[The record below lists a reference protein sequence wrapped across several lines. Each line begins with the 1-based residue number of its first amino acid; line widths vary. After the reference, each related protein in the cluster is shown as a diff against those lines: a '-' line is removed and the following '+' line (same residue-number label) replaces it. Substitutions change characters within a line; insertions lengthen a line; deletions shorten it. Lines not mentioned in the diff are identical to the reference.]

1 MLAALASVTITWT
14 APFASPLPLDGM
26 PVTMPRRR
34 TTLPRADGA
43 PSLRE
48 QMKAYLKSV
57 QERGVEL
64 TPDQKQMIA
73 EFEDDDELLDQ
84 TGRVDFLQGAEVMTQ
99 EDFEKQQQQEAQA
112 APAQAQAPPPPA
124 PAPMAASPSPVP
136 PPATPPAP
144 VVVPVPVPVPV
155 AAAIP
160 DSPVDPTTARMWM
173 MQAAEVDSACQ
184 LLRKADGGNLAPQEA
199 KELRKLLASLTST
212 LAAAA

>member
-99 EDFEKQQQQEAQA
+99 EDFEKQQQPHLAQLD
-112 APAQAQAPPPPA
+112 APKSDHSRPA
-124 PAPMAASPSPVP
+124 IYRTLLYTVPSYMY
-136 PPATPPAP
+136 
-144 VVVPVPVPVPV
+144 
-155 AAAIP
+155 
-160 DSPVDPTTARMWM
+160 S
-173 MQAAEVDSACQ
+173 C
-184 LLRKADGGNLAPQEA
+184 L
-199 KELRKLLASLTST
+199 
-212 LAAAA
+212 